1 MVHGL
6 LYQDFNNKKI
16 EMKTKIKTLF
26 ITLILVVSAASYGQV
41 RIVNT
46 LSNTIATSSSAFIDA
61 SSTNANNSTLNIGK
75 GLVYPRMDLTKF
87 DSFSGS
93 GTIGLPNNYP
103 GRYDGM
109 QVYNTGT
116 GKTLSSASDI
126 IVDVVPG
133 FWYYKNKST
142 NVKGGTWTEIGNVI
156 KNIAT
161 ATEVATAISIDGI
174 PVYATKGTFT
184 TVAGS
189 ATTTIVPP
197 ADITGVYRISIY
209 KNNGTTRLAS
219 SVYAFDIGLQSDN
232 VTTGNYPFSEIYPA
246 GIYNYTLEYFK

>member
-1 MVHGL
+1 MTAK
-6 LYQDFNNKKI
+6 NKI
-16 EMKTKIKTLF
+16 LF
-26 ITLILVVSAASYGQV
+26 TALILVVSTVSIGQV
-41 RIVNT
+41 RIVNS
-46 LSNTIATSSSAFIDA
+46 LSNSVAANSSAFIDA
-61 SSTNANNSTLNIGK
+61 SSNVANNLKLNIGK

-87 DSFSGS
+87 DSFGGSGS
-93 GTIGLPNNYP
+93 FGIPNNYP
-103 GRYDGM
+103 GFYDGM

-116 GKTLSSASDI
+116 GKTLSSASDN

-133 FWYYKNKST
+133 FWYYNNKFT
-142 NVKGGTWTEIGNVI
+142 NVKKGTWTEIGNVI

-174 PVYATKGTFT
+174 PVYATKGIFT

-197 ADITGVYRISIY
+197 ADITAVYRISIY

-232 VTTGNYPFSEIYPA
+232 VITGNYPFSEIYPA